1 VLEIKHILHKEI
13 SDYLQVNDVVNLF
26 PLYVCQRKPDAVS
39 PVVVC
44 DSKIVGTVITGKECG
59 MQRISTFWLVANTRD
74 VASLLLHHV
83 KKQYGTEISVNFSLQ
98 YYDLAHQTFPT
109 RTITMDHLY
118 VLIPSKFQS
127 AGSSNLSPEDKF
139 GKHQSP
145 YPISLLTPILLKEVM
160 IPEEL
165 NPLIGNP
172 NDLEEVVMP
181 FYGMI
186 QENQIV
192 AIAETSV
199 DIGTCAAIQQ
209 VYTLKQ
215 YRGQGFGKSMVSTL
229 SEILIEQNKMP
240 VYWVSEQN
248 ISSIKMVQ
256 KLGFELLVRLGCME
270 A

>member
-1 VLEIKHILHKEI
+1 MLEIKHILHKEI
-13 SDYLQVNDVVNLF
+13 ADYLRVNDVVNLF
-26 PLYVCQRKPDAVS
+26 PLYVCLQKPDATS
-39 PVVVC
+39 PVVVD

-59 MQRISTFWLVANTRD
+59 IQRISTFWLVANNRD
-74 VASLLLHHV
+74 VALLLLSHI
-83 KKQYGTEISVNFSLQ
+83 KNRYGTEISVNFPLQ

-109 RTITMDHLY
+109 RTITIDHLY
-118 VLIPSKFQS
+118 VLIPSKFQ
-127 AGSSNLSPEDKF
+127 
-139 GKHQSP
+139 KHPSHNPITILTQS
-145 YPISLLTPILLKEVM
+145 LFERRM

-215 YRGQGFGKSMVSTL
+215 YRGHGFGKSMVSTV
-229 SEILIEQNKMP
+229 SEILIRQNKIP

-248 ISSIKMVQ
+248 ISSIQMAQ
-256 KLGFELLVRLGCME
+256 KLGFELLIRLGCME

>member
-1 VLEIKHILHKEI
+1 MLEIKQIPHKEI
-13 SDYLQVNDVVNLF
+13 SDYLRVNDVVNLF
-26 PLYVCQRKPDAVS
+26 PLYVCQQKPDAVS
-39 PVVVC
+39 PVVVD

-59 MQRISTFWLVANTRD
+59 IQRISTFWLVANNRD
-74 VASLLLHHV
+74 VALLLLSHI
-83 KKQYGTEISVNFSLQ
+83 KNRYGTEISVNFPLQ

-109 RTITMDHLY
+109 RTITIDHLY

-127 AGSSNLSPEDKF
+127 AGSKF
-139 GKHQSP
+139 GNHQSP
-145 YPISLLTPILLKEVM
+145 YQITLLTPTLLKKVT

-172 NDLEEVVMP
+172 NDLEEVMP

-192 AIAETSV
+192 AIAEASV

-215 YRGQGFGKSMVSTL
+215 YRGQGFGKSMVSTV
-229 SEILIEQNKMP
+229 SEILIRQNKLP

-248 ISSIKMVQ
+248 ISSIQMVQ
-256 KLGFELLVRLGCME
+256 KLGFELLIRLGCME